1 MYIDVA
7 QDHVR
12 QHGRNSFPAK
22 NNMSKNSNM
31 RKKTQ
36 LKQINLSSKDY
47 KKAKSDWN
55 SEAAKM
61 ELVDRMA
68 KGEIKYTSSKGKIF
82 TVNLGGDTYKLNMKK
97 DISKKLQKDLFQS
110 IYNNTQ
116 QNMSTY
122 KKRKQSEEKTWYVT
136 GNYVMTKT
144 YNYTNN
150 KAHLKPQKYSYE
162 TPYNK
167 TIKAR
172 NKEEAEKIALDEVE
186 DDIENHFE
194 DSMNVVSTKVGKVTA
209 SATAGP
215 SSSSGPSSMAMR
227 AATYVDYDFIPADTT
242 HLKNEGFCV
251 IDRLLGKY
259 KDLEERMAQWIKDN
273 WNT

>member
-1 MYIDVA
+1 MVEIRFLPKIISLKIVIW
-7 QDHVR
+7 
-12 QHGRNSFPAK
+12 G
-22 NNMSKNSNM
+22 
-31 RKKTQ
+31 KKTQ

-136 GNYVMTKT
+136 G
-144 YNYTNN
+144 
-150 KAHLKPQKYSYE
+150 H
-162 TPYNK
+162 
-167 TIKAR
+167 
-172 NKEEAEKIALDEVE
+172 
-186 DDIENHFE
+186 
-194 DSMNVVSTKVGKVTA
+194 
-209 SATAGP
+209 
-215 SSSSGPSSMAMR
+215 
-227 AATYVDYDFIPADTT
+227 
-242 HLKNEGFCV
+242 
-251 IDRLLGKY
+251 
-259 KDLEERMAQWIKDN
+259 
-273 WNT
+273 